1 MPTITKI
8 TLDASEYRKELEA
21 VVAETRSASDSLTE
35 IAPEI
40 NVPVSVDAAPLE
52 QIPEA
57 LAKTDTAAQ
66 KTGGILAKLI
76 PSSLREQ
83 AAQAFGAIREEMN
96 KTQGGAGN
104 FLGKF
109 LAGGGA
115 IGIIVAGI
123 ASLGRIAMTVYNNW
137 IGGMKEAGEMAQRNA
152 ASIRETAEA
161 NEQLRQ
167 KADGYLSRLSELSSA
182 ERLSNSNKAE
192 ARKLIADLAKSYG
205 DLGIKLDET
214 AGKLTGVDEAMV
226 KKLQRDKDRRIAEM
240 EAELKQLQADNNVQ
254 ADIRDNAGF
263 SGWWLLGIP
272 QLLRWDRYTRIG
284 GEAQATEAGQKIE
297 ENNKRAMELRR
308 QIHEQRRSDPGAEY
322 RAKRKAEN
330 EDLAERNQE
339 RNRSFEQRKSDDAF
353 NTAKDINVKIANR
366 RQAIST
372 ERSSRQRV
380 VAETALDSAQADYR
394 KAQSAGDQD
403 GMLDAEKRIQQ
414 AKQTIL
420 ESDEKIYA
428 FEQQIEALNRQRAE
442 AVKKITDQAQY
453 ELDYN
458 KLIIAGEFEKAAAL
472 KLEKELRDQNL
483 KLSEEEKKKI
493 LEQREALQKQDTAK
507 RISEAKEEV
516 ALQQLLVD
524 GKYEEY
530 ELEKLKLEAKRQGKK
545 LTDEEAKALREQ
557 LEAQRQLEA
566 QKRLDESRAELE
578 IQRAILNGEYE
589 KAEALRLQLEQKKA
603 NRQYSEAE
611 LEEIKK
617 QNAERRKLALG
628 QKLQEQAYGLY
639 GQAMERAGRGREFEE
654 QKALRDAEKA
664 KGGKL
669 TDEETAMVRQMSA
682 ISYAMANTRETS
694 LGDTSV
700 KTNSL
705 TARGG
710 FAGGA
715 KLPETDK
722 INREIANT
730 NKQQLEQMKQIAA
743 ICEKLG
749 AF

>member
-1 MPTITKI
+1 MKQ
-8 TLDASEYRKELEA
+8 
-21 VVAETRSASDSLTE
+21 
-35 IAPEI
+35 
-40 NVPVSVDAAPLE
+40 N
-52 QIPEA
+52 
-57 LAKTDTAAQ
+57 
-66 KTGGILAKLI
+66 
-76 PSSLREQ
+76 REQ
-83 AAQAFGAIREEMN
+83 AEI
-96 KTQGGAGN
+96 
-104 FLGKF
+104 
-109 LAGGGA
+109 
-115 IGIIVAGI
+115 
-123 ASLGRIAMTVYNNW
+123 
-137 IGGMKEAGEMAQRNA
+137 
-152 ASIRETAEA
+152 
-161 NEQLRQ
+161 
-167 KADGYLSRLSELSSA
+167 
-182 ERLSNSNKAE
+182 
-192 ARKLIADLAKSYG
+192 
-205 DLGIKLDET
+205 
-214 AGKLTGVDEAMV
+214 
-226 KKLQRDKDRRIAEM
+226 
-240 EAELKQLQADNNVQ
+240 
-254 ADIRDNAGF
+254 
-263 SGWWLLGIP
+263 
-272 QLLRWDRYTRIG
+272 
-284 GEAQATEAGQKIE
+284 
-297 ENNKRAMELRR
+297 
-308 QIHEQRRSDPGAEY
+308 
-322 RAKRKAEN
+322 
-330 EDLAERNQE
+330 
-339 RNRSFEQRKSDDAF
+339 RKSDREFAAERDPA
-353 NTAKDINVKIANR
+353 AKIANR
-366 RQAIST
+366 EKLITGELENQKRLREEIAKA
-372 ERSSRQRV
+372 ERKSQQGDFENQRV
-380 VAETALDSAQADYR
+380 AAKKRVLELTLQVQESEEKIAGWSEQIAQIKRQTAQQIA
-394 KAQSAGDQD
+394 
-403 GMLDAEKRIQQ
+403 DAEENVR
-414 AKQTIL
+414 
-420 ESDEKIYA
+420 
-428 FEQQIEALNRQRAE
+428 
-442 AVKKITDQAQY
+442 
-453 ELDYN
+453 
-458 KLIIAGEFEKAAAL
+458 
-472 KLEKELRDQNL
+472 
-483 KLSEEEKKKI
+483 
-493 LEQREALQKQDTAK
+493 
-507 RISEAKEEV
+507 
-516 ALQQLLVD
+516 LQQLLVD

-578 IQRAILNGEYE
+578 IQRAILAGEYE

-669 TDEETAMVRQMSA
+669 SDEEMAMVRQMSA